1 MSQGPQAF
9 IDVETAQR
17 LVRDA
22 KEFELISGDD
32 SSPKGKDRLFRLA
45 RVLRITKCALSTG
58 YAEGQFL
65 QGDPGGTLTL
75 ETSPK
80 VKVFIGKHSRW
91 RVGSDVLVVPVACPS
106 LVWWAVAGVNDDVLY
121 ADPATDG
128 STLAPIQDNPSAEVY
143 CSDSV
148 QVP

>member
-1 MSQGPQAF
+1 MPQDPQAF
-9 IDVETAQR
+9 IDVTTAQR

-22 KEFELISGDD
+22 KEFELLSGDD
-32 SSPKGKDRLFRLA
+32 GSPKGRDRLFRIGRL
-45 RVLRITKCALSTG
+45 LRITKCALSTG
-58 YAEGQFL
+58 YAEAQPL

-75 ETSPK
+75 DTSK
-80 VKVFIGKHSRW
+80 TVKIFIGKHSRW
-91 RVGSDVLVVPVACPS
+91 RVGSDVLVMPVGCPS